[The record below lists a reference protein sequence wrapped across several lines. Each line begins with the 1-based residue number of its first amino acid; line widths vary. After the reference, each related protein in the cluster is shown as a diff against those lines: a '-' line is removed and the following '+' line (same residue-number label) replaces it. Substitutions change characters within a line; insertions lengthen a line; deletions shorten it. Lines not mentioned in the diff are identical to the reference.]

1 VLKILLNGIKHVK
14 GKFRAF
20 TIALIN
26 SLLMLDIRYLTSC
39 NISFVV
45 KKKKIKIPHPVGI
58 VIGKDTEIGQG
69 TVIMQNVTIG
79 VKKLGDVKSPKI
91 GENVFIGAGAVVVG
105 DIEIADNA
113 VIKANS
119 TIFKSI

>member
-1 VLKILLNGIKHVK
+1 MLKILLNGIKHVK

>member
-1 VLKILLNGIKHVK
+1 MLNGIKHVK

-26 SLLMLDIRYLTSC
+26 CLLMLDIRYLTSC

>member
-1 VLKILLNGIKHVK
+1 LKILLNGIKHVK